1 MRGFQGTGPGA
12 RENSGRGRRSGNLP
26 AELTRFI
33 GRDVEVGVL
42 VRKLTVSRL
51 VTVTGVGGVGKSRCA
66 VQAARQVQER
76 FCDGVWLVELA
87 TVRDAELLDH
97 AVVDA
102 LGLTDHTGRP
112 PRTVLTERLAD
123 RRLLL
128 VLDGFEHL
136 VEPSAELVHDLLRRA
151 PGLRVLA
158 TGRRPLGVAGER
170 LYPLPPLAAPVP
182 GTGAASSHAPLSEA
196 AWLFADRAAAVLP
209 GFAIDEHNHKVVAE
223 LCHRLDGIPLALE
236 LAAGRLR
243 TLSLDQTLHRLGDRF
258 RLLVGGSRDAPPH
271 HQTLRTAIGW
281 SHELCTPAQRLLWA
295 RLSVFAGHFDL
306 EAAEY
311 VCSGPD
317 LPAEDVLD
325 VLTELVAQSVVSRE
339 DAASG
344 VRYRL
349 LETLRA
355 YGADWLAATG
365 DSDRLRR
372 RHRDWCTGL
381 VTWCELEWFS
391 PRQAEVARRIEDEMP
406 NLRAALEFA
415 LDEKDG
421 RLGLYLA
428 GTLWF
433 CWVGCG
439 RLREGRHWLTR
450 ALQLETDHE
459 ETRLK
464 ALWVAGYVAVLEG
477 DTVRALSALHECQEG
492 AERTGNAR
500 AAAYADHRNGCLAL
514 ISDETQRAEQLL
526 RAALDRFEEIGELN
540 SDVLMCQAQLAMAV
554 AFQGDLAG
562 AVALCE
568 EARQVCDE
576 HGERWARTYA
586 LYVLGFAAWSQGNT
600 VEARRLME
608 ASLPVSHAFQ
618 DLVGTVLALELLA
631 GVTATEGHPAE
642 AAVLQGA
649 AGRQWRSVGMQLFGS
664 GYFNAPHIQ
673 CERHLRR
680 ELGAAKFRECIGE
693 GERLDADAAVARAL
707 RRRFA
712 DEERA
717 AAGYAAGGQAPAGIA
732 PAAGG
737 QARAKGGSPAAPP
750 RRDGGEHGRFRGGQ
764 RA

>member
-1 MRGFQGTGPGA
+1 MRGFHGTGPAG
-12 RENSGRGRRSGNLP
+12 RENQATGRGSGNLP

-33 GRDVEVGVL
+33 GRHTEVGSIVQQ
-42 VRKLTVSRL
+42 LTESRL

-66 VQAARQVQER
+66 MRAARELQER

-112 PRTVLTERLAD
+112 PRTVLVERLAG

-158 TGRRPLGVAGER
+158 TGRRPLGVTGER
-170 LYPLPPLAAPVP
+170 LYPLPPLAAPAP
-182 GTGAASSHAPLSEA
+182 RPDEEDASAPLSEA

-209 GFAIDEHNHKVVAE
+209 GFAIGAENYRVVAE

-243 TLSLDQTLHRLGDRF
+243 TLSLGQALDRLGDRF
-258 RLLVGGSRDAPPH
+258 RLLVGGSRDAPHH
-271 HQTLRTAIGW
+271 HQTMRTAIGW

-317 LPAEDVLD
+317 LGADEVLD
-325 VLTELVAQSVVSRE
+325 VLTELVAQSVVTRE
-339 DAASG
+339 DGASG

-365 DSDRLRR
+365 DTARLRR
-372 RHRDWCTGL
+372 RHRDWYTGL

-406 NLRAALEFA
+406 NLRATLEFA
-415 LDEKDG
+415 LDHERDA
-421 RLGLYLA
+421 RLALYLT

-433 CWVGCG
+433 GWVGCG
-439 RLREGRHWLTR
+439 RLGEGAHWLGR
-450 ALQLETDHE
+450 ALQLETEHE
-459 ETRLK
+459 EARLK
-464 ALWVAGYVAVLEG
+464 ALWVAGYVAVLRG
-477 DTVRALSALHECQEG
+477 DTVSALSALHECQEG
-492 AERTGNAR
+492 AERTGSAR

-514 ISDETQRAEQLL
+514 ISDETQRAERLL
-526 RAALDRFEEIGELN
+526 RAALDRFAEIGELN

-562 AVALCE
+562 AVGLCE
-568 EARQVCDE
+568 EARRICEE
-576 HGERWARTYA
+576 HGEQWARTYA
-586 LYVLGFAAWSQGNT
+586 LYVLGFAAWSRGDT
-600 VEARRLME
+600 VEARHLME
-608 ASLPVSHAFQ
+608 TSLPVNHAFR

-631 GVTATEGHPAE
+631 GVTATEGDPGE

-649 AGRQWRSVGMQLFGS
+649 AARLWRSVGMRLFGS
-664 GYFNAPHIQ
+664 VYFNAPHVQ
-673 CERHLRR
+673 CERLLRR
-680 ELGAAKFRECIGE
+680 QLGTARFTECFEE
-693 GERLDADAAVARAL
+693 GRRLDTDAAVARAL
-707 RRRFA
+707 RRR
-712 DEERA
+712 
-717 AAGYAAGGQAPAGIA
+717 AAGPTSSGTGTPSA
-732 PAAGG
+732 PAAVGRPDRGG
-737 QARAKGGSPAAPP
+737 TG
-750 RRDGGEHGRFRGGQ
+750 RRGGGQ